1 MKKTT
6 TVLAI
11 AALALS
17 LTACAGRT
25 PQPVAVVQA
34 KDTTMDCAAI
44 QAEIQQNTAHSA
56 ELGSEKGSK
65 VAQNVAAGVAG
76 VFIPV
81 LWFAMDF
88 QGAAGTEQKALE
100 DRNAYLS
107 QKALTVCKEQPLKTA
122 NTGAL

>member
-1 MKKTT
+1 MNK
-6 TVLAI
+6 LSII
-11 AALALS
+11 AAVLVLS
-17 LTACAGRT
+17 LSACAGRT

-44 QAEIQQNTAHSA
+44 QAEIQQNTTHAA
-56 ELGSEKGSK
+56 ELGSEKGTK
-65 VAQNVAAGVAG
+65 VAQNIAAGVAG

-88 QGAAGTEQKALE
+88 QGAAGTEQKAIE

-107 QKALTVCKEQPLKTA
+107 QKALVACKPEPLRTTF
-122 NTGAL
+122 NPW

>member
-1 MKKTT
+1 MNK
-6 TVLAI
+6 LSII
-11 AALALS
+11 AAVLVLS
-17 LTACAGRT
+17 LSACAGRT

-44 QAEIQQNTAHSA
+44 QAEIQQNTTHAA
-56 ELGSEKGSK
+56 ELGSEKGTK
-65 VAQNVAAGVAG
+65 VAQNIAAGVAG

-88 QGAAGTEQKALE
+88 QGAAGTEQKAIE

-107 QKALTVCKEQPLKTA
+107 QKALVACKPEPLRTTSF
-122 NTGAL
+122 NPW